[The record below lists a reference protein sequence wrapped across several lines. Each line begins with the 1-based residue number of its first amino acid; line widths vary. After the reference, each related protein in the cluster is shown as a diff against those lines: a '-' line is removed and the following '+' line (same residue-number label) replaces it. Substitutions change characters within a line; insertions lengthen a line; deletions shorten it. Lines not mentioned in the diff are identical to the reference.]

1 MKQVQES
8 EVSNLNKHLRRIQQF
23 YNNLNKWIKKKMYCY
38 ALYRGSPSP
47 IYKCQRLHDLLVTTI
62 YRLLLLHD
70 MWWMLKHDIWW
81 MLLLHDM
88 WWMHKHDMWWMTVTF
103 LSLKGTAWPFGH
115 YHIPY
120 TAYFYCTTCDECFST
135 TCDGCCYCTTCDG
148 CISTTCDGWL

>member
-1 MKQVQES
+1 MD
-8 EVSNLNKHLRRIQQF
+8 
-23 YNNLNKWIKKKMYCY
+23 CY
-38 ALYRGSPSP
+38 ALYRGSPTP

-103 LSLKGTAWPFGH
+103 LSLKGTAWPFGQDQTLYTVTARH
-115 YHIPY
+115 VMDAQARHVMDDCNIFVSERDCMTIWSCSD
-120 TAYFYCTTCDECFST
+120 TAYCYYT
-135 TCDGCCYCTTCDG
+135 TCDGCTSSLLTL
-148 CISTTCDGWL
+148 SLL

>member
-1 MKQVQES
+1 MWNKFKES

-88 WWMHKHDMWWMTVTF
+88 WWMHKHDMGWMTVTF
-103 LSLKGTAWPFGH
+103 LSLKGTAWPFDH
-115 YHIPY
+115 VQILH
-120 TAYFYCTTCDECFST
+120 TVTTRHVMDAYARHLMDAVT
-135 TCDGCCYCTTCDG
+135 
-148 CISTTCDGWL
+148 IQRHK